1 MSVCAK
7 NVKKKKRNVKTV
19 SQTRIDLKTK
29 IKIEIENQAK
39 NLFKTTLNSTITL
52 VAQGLTKSYDG
63 RKVVDKV
70 HFTIAQGETVALL
83 GPNGAGKTTSF
94 DMVVGLVKPDSG
106 SINFDGQDITK
117 FKIHDRTHLGIGYL
131 TQEPSAF
138 RNLNVYDNL
147 DLVLEL
153 HGYDSESRQVKI
165 KQVLEEFGILHL
177 KDTNAISL
185 SGGERRRL
193 EIARV
198 LVTDPKFILLDEPF
212 TGIDPIAINDIQQII
227 HNLCKEKNIGLLIT
241 DHNPAA
247 TLSITDRAYII
258 QDGKIIKEG
267 SSHEIANDELVKRLY
282 LGANFRL

>member
-1 MSVCAK
+1 MF
-7 NVKKKKRNVKTV
+7 T
-19 SQTRIDLKTK
+19 
-29 IKIEIENQAK
+29 E
-39 NLFKTTLNSTITL
+39 TLNSTISL
-52 VAQGLTKSYDG
+52 VTQGLVKSYAG
-63 RKVVDKV
+63 RKVVDNV
-70 HFTIAQGETVALL
+70 HFNISQGEVVALL

-94 DMVVGLVKPDSG
+94 DMVVGLVKPDEG
-106 SINFDGQDITK
+106 VITFAGEDITEL
-117 FKIHDRTHLGIGYL
+117 KIHQRAHLGIGYL

-138 RNLNVYDNL
+138 RNLSVRDNL
-147 DLVLEL
+147 TLVLEL
-153 HGYDSESRQVKI
+153 HGYTAEERQEKT
-165 KQVLEEFGILHL
+165 QRVLEEFGIVHL
-177 KDTNAISL
+177 QDADAISL

-258 QDGKIIKEG
+258 QDGKIIREG
-267 SSHEIANDELVKRLY
+267 SSQEIANDELVRKHY
-282 LGANFRL
+282 LGANFRLN

>member
-1 MSVCAK
+1 MS
-7 NVKKKKRNVKTV
+7 N
-19 SQTRIDLKTK
+19 
-29 IKIEIENQAK
+29 
-39 NLFKTTLNSTITL
+39 TTLNSTITL
-52 VAQGLTKSYDG
+52 ETQGLVKSYNG
-63 RKVVDKV
+63 RKIVDNV
-70 HFTIAQGETVALL
+70 HFSIAQGEIVALL

-106 SINFDGQDITK
+106 YINFNGQDITK
-117 FKIHDRTHLGIGYL
+117 LKIHERAHLGIGYL

-138 RNLNVYDNL
+138 RNLSVRDNL
-147 DLVLEL
+147 ALVLDL
-153 HGYDSESRQVKI
+153 YGYDSDRRKAKT
-165 KQVLEEFGILHL
+165 KQVLEEFGIFHL
-177 KDTNAISL
+177 KDTEAISL

-227 HNLCKEKNIGLLIT
+227 YKLCKEKNIGLLIT

-267 SSHEIANDELVKRLY
+267 SSQEIANDEFVKKHY